1 MEQTDVREQTAE
13 EPREEPWHLALE
25 EEPQEPY
32 REPEVQE
39 PKLTVAPLMQ
49 APEVQL
55 HTLPASVEYSR
66 VAVLPVVVTGLAVV
80 YHRTIPNLETAS
92 AKE

>member
-1 MEQTDVREQTAE
+1 MEQTGVREPTAE

-39 PKLTVAPLMQ
+39 PKLTMAPLM
-49 APEVQL
+49 
-55 HTLPASVEYSR
+55 
-66 VAVLPVVVTGLAVV
+66 
-80 YHRTIPNLETAS
+80 
-92 AKE
+92 

>member
-1 MEQTDVREQTAE
+1 MEQAYVREQTAE

-39 PKLTVAPLMQ
+39 PKLTVA
-49 APEVQL
+49 
-55 HTLPASVEYSR
+55 LP
-66 VAVLPVVVTGLAVV
+66 
-80 YHRTIPNLETAS
+80 NN
-92 AKE
+92 

>member
-1 MEQTDVREQTAE
+1 MEQTYVREQTAE
-13 EPREEPWHLALE
+13 EHREEPWYLTLE

-49 APEVQL
+49 
-55 HTLPASVEYSR
+55 VEYSR
-66 VAVLPVVVTGLAVV
+66 VAVLPVVATELAVV